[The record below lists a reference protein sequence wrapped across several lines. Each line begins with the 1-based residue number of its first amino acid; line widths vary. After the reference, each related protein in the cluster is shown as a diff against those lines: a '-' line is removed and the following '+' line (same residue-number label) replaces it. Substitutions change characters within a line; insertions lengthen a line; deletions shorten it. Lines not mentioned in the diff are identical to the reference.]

1 MKLITNVERFERLDR
16 RVMAAGVI
24 ADPDLHPG
32 KILRTPAR

>member
-24 ADPDLHPG
+24 ADPDLHPDE
-32 KILRTPAR
+32 ILRTPAR